1 MKLVTDFD
9 CVSGC
14 NICIYLSTSL
24 IILIFWA
31 RSSSNIPEK
40 HMLPRDHKHMDDQLH
55 YNEALVFPG
64 RTSHTRVL
72 PKVHSFLYAFLIIA
86 VPIRNCKSNWFA
98 AIDNKTKL
106 WWRRGWLQVDSPDHL
121 HRGDDK
127 RGLSHKLDQ
136 YLESKQYIPA
146 KYPTVWLVTFLG
158 YKSDQASFWY
168 LYTAE
173 GRLDLMIIEA
183 NNNFSERKV
192 WVVPT
197 ADDHDTSGET
207 TKKQRR
213 KFRQTWSKEFHVS
226 PFNSMRGF
234 YSISTLDSF
243 PPDKSLDEVDT
254 IDITITLLT
263 SQRRPKLVAR
273 VWSTSKPLVPSKIS
287 PLYGFSFFALWCLTG
302 PLIQPRTLF
311 QAFLLSQK
319 HKLTIRD
326 RPEPDGKV
334 FPRHSTPAERC
345 IREIFIDYL
354 REIMNASADNFHIH
368 LCDLS
373 DSSIKIN
380 FSTPA
385 ADEKSPYYSM
395 YVLTPKFYAVAL
407 TCPSINMF
415 LHEAFLH
422 KTQERRTAGTDATNP
437 EAFIQLLKHATDS
450 HYRTSGITDTQAWTF
465 MISKSVISVLLW
477 LVWPC
482 VTLVRAIF
490 LLKIS
495 GEGSNSSIGQACGS
509 TKKQIDGKFFSHGDP
524 CGQVKLTTD
533 SGSFLDQYVHCHCR
547 PVLILKYSLANLTTI
562 VRERILSIV
571 GGG

>member
-1 MKLVTDFD
+1 
-9 CVSGC
+9 
-14 NICIYLSTSL
+14 
-24 IILIFWA
+24 
-31 RSSSNIPEK
+31 
-40 HMLPRDHKHMDDQLH
+40 
-55 YNEALVFPG
+55 
-64 RTSHTRVL
+64 
-72 PKVHSFLYAFLIIA
+72 
-86 VPIRNCKSNWFA
+86 
-98 AIDNKTKL
+98 
-106 WWRRGWLQVDSPDHL
+106 
-121 HRGDDK
+121 
-127 RGLSHKLDQ
+127 
-136 YLESKQYIPA
+136 
-146 KYPTVWLVTFLG
+146 
-158 YKSDQASFWY
+158 
-168 LYTAE
+168 
-173 GRLDLMIIEA
+173 
-183 NNNFSERKV
+183 
-192 WVVPT
+192 
-197 ADDHDTSGET
+197 
-207 TKKQRR
+207 
-213 KFRQTWSKEFHVS
+213 
-226 PFNSMRGF
+226 
-234 YSISTLDSF
+234 
-243 PPDKSLDEVDT
+243 
-254 IDITITLLT
+254 
-263 SQRRPKLVAR
+263 
-273 VWSTSKPLVPSKIS
+273 
-287 PLYGFSFFALWCLTG
+287 
-302 PLIQPRTLF
+302 
-311 QAFLLSQK
+311 
-319 HKLTIRD
+319 
-326 RPEPDGKV
+326 
-334 FPRHSTPAERC
+334 
-345 IREIFIDYL
+345 
-354 REIMNASADNFHIH
+354 MNASADNFHIH

-407 TCPSINMF
+407 TCPSIDMF

-495 GEGSNSSIGQACGS
+495 GEGSNSSIGQACGR

-571 GGG
+571 GGGWWLQRLQKNKFILCEDIDTHTYILYYHRWLDLLFVY